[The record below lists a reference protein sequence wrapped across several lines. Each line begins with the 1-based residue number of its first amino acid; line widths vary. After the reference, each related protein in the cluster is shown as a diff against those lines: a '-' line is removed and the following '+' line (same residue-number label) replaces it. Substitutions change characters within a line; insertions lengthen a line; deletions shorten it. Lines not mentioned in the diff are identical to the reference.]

1 MITGARIHTHGEV
14 EVENGVCSGGHPLS
28 AQAGVRVMEEGGNAI
43 DALVAGAFTACVTEQ
58 ASCGIGGYG
67 HISLWLADPGV
78 FVTID
83 AYCRAP
89 LKAHAKLFKLDA
101 RRPPTYYGHPYTK
114 GDAAFYGMLAPAVP
128 GAVAGFVDAH
138 ALGGKLPL
146 AQVLAPAIEAAEAGV
161 PLRWDDKHYIVDNH
175 DRIAEFS
182 ATAAHLLPG
191 GKLPAVPDF
200 GEGGHVLDTH
210 MLARALKD
218 IARRGKA
225 GFYRGR
231 VAKAIDRFMAK
242 GGGILSA
249 DDLAAYRPRILR
261 EQPAR
266 YRGHDYIACYDQV
279 AYEALNILDR
289 YDLRGYGPDSYEY
302 RHLMAEALALAFTDS
317 ITHYGD
323 PDFVKSP
330 VDGLANPAFAA
341 KRQKEI
347 RMRRALA
354 RPIAAGDPWPYDAS
368 GAPPEVIATE
378 PQRARRAGT
387 SMFAA
392 ADRAGNMAS
401 VCMSVGSGYGSLVYV
416 PEAGIFLNNAM
427 QNYDPRPGFPS
438 SIAPGKMPIFAAPAI
453 VATKAG
459 RAVYAAS
466 GSGGYHIETGVLH
479 TMINLIDHRMKLQN
493 AVNHPRVHSQGGP
506 THVDPR
512 IAEAVRARLA
522 KAGHEIELSEQLPV
536 AMTYGRTC
544 AVAANPRRG
553 TLTAAAGPSW
563 TTSIAG
569 F

>member
-28 AQAGVRVMEEGGNAI
+28 AEAGVRIMEQGGNAI

-58 ASCGIGGYG
+58 ASCGIGGYA
-67 HISLWLADPGV
+67 HVSLWLADPGV
-78 FVTID
+78 FLTID

-89 LKAHAKLFKLDA
+89 LAAHATMFKLD
-101 RRPPTYYGHPYTK
+101 RKRPPTTYGHPYTK
-114 GDAAFYGMLAPAVP
+114 GDAACYGMLAPAVP

-146 AQVLAPAIEAAEAGV
+146 AQVMAPAIEAAEAGV
-161 PLRWDDKHYIVDNH
+161 ALRWDDKATIVDKH
-175 DRIAEFS
+175 ERIAEFPAS
-182 ATAAHLLPG
+182 AAHLLPG
-191 GKLPAVPDF
+191 GKLPTVPGFDN
-200 GEGGHVLDTH
+200 GGHVLDTSP
-210 MLARALKD
+210 LARTLKD

-231 VAKAIDRFMAK
+231 VAKAIDRFMAA
-242 GGGILSA
+242 GGILSA

-261 EQPAR
+261 ERPAR

-279 AYEALNILDR
+279 AYEALNILER
-289 YDLRGYGPDSYEY
+289 YDLRGYGPDSYQY
-302 RHLMAEALALAFTDS
+302 RHMMAEALAIAFADS
-317 ITHYGD
+317 MTHYGD
-323 PDFVKSP
+323 PDFVTSP

-341 KRQKEI
+341 RRQKDI
-347 RMRRALA
+347 RLRTALA
-354 RPIAAGDPWPYDAS
+354 RPVAAGDPWPYDTCVP
-368 GAPPEVIATE
+368 PPEAVATE

-401 VCMSVGSGYGSLVYV
+401 VCMSVGSGFGSLVYV
-416 PEAGIFLNNAM
+416 PEAGCFLNNAM
-427 QNYDPRPGFPS
+427 QNFDPRPGFPS
-438 SIAPGKMPIFAAPAI
+438 SIAPRKMPIFAAPAI

-459 RAVYAAS
+459 RAVFAGS
-466 GSGGYHIETGVLH
+466 GSGGYRIETGVLH

-493 AVNHPRVHSQGGP
+493 AVDHPRVHSQGGP

-512 IAEAVRARLA
+512 IPEKVRARLA
-522 KAGHEIELSEQLPV
+522 KAGHEIVLSEELPT

-563 TTSIAG
+563 ATAIAG